1 MFSKDQKNKS
11 GGSADASFSG
21 NSMPVSATPSIISA
35 DLQITGNLKSNG
47 DIQIDGRIDGDV
59 DSKSLT
65 VGEGAEINGTI
76 SCERVRVCGKISG
89 EIRATSVVLAR
100 SAKVNGDI
108 AHKNLEIEAGAT
120 LEGGVRRLEGE
131 AGGSGGGMEKPSKA
145 AGSSITKLSDAAS
158 GGGSA
163 QPSNGSAAAL

>member
-1 MFSKDQKNKS
+1 MFSKDQKSKS

-21 NSMPVSATPSIISA
+21 NSLPTSATPSIISA

-59 DSKSLT
+59 NSKSLT
-65 VGEGAEINGTI
+65 IGEGAEVNGTI
-76 SCERVRVCGKISG
+76 LCERVRVCGKVSG
-89 EIRATSVVLAR
+89 EIKATSVVLAR
-100 SAKVNGDI
+100 SAKVDGDI

-131 AGGSGGGMEKPSKA
+131 VGASGGGTEKSSK
-145 AGSSITKLSDAAS
+145 GSASSVTKLSDAAS
-158 GGGSA
+158 GASA